1 MLNRWSF
8 HIMMQTKEGSGR
20 GGGDKTA
27 MDLRTVMIISTL
39 LLKTTESVETTFR
52 PDVSETYAHVQTNNN
67 RTGSNTPTSVS
78 AKATPPR
85 SLVLE
90 LGLLTVVW
98 TSECEGDVKLILH
111 HLVSSPLPV
120 CHGSVANV
128 QSLLRLVC
136 QSKKG
141 CTGTPQ
147 WDKSRNKLNGYWFSE
162 SGAVGTNC
170 ETLRVQCTGEELTD
184 VQGQLQAHKVVTALL
199 CCVLFVLLLIRF
211 TRPTIKALQKRLSD
225 RRQNR
230 WIGPTESHSALEG
243 LITGHSR
250 EPSSN
255 RNSGHSV
262 WQALPSSSSTV

>member
-170 ETLRVQCTGEELTD
+170 ETLRVQCTGLLPDSSKLSIPLPTFSLSVLWTCPNHLSLASLTLFPKPLTCA
-184 VQGQLQAHKVVTALL
+184 VPLMYSFLILSILVT
-199 CCVLFVLLLIRF
+199 
-211 TRPTIKALQKRLSD
+211 PKENLS
-225 RRQNR
+225 
-230 WIGPTESHSALEG
+230 IFISA
-243 LITGHSR
+243 TSR
-250 EPSSN
+250 
-255 RNSGHSV
+255 
-262 WQALPSSSSTV
+262 